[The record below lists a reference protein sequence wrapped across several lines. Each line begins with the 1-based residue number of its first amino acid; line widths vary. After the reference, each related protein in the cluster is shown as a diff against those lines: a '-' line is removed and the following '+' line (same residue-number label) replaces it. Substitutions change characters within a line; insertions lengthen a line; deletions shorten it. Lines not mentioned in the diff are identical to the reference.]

1 MIGPEPAAQ
10 RGYGLI
16 RCHSGPERHSKVYER
31 LEIDRFLATVTCTS
45 SMPIVW
51 ADCIRGVP
59 ALAAQKIKR
68 SILSGPKL
76 LRVVI
81 NPSADTAYSPNKVS
95 AINAQTRILTSHI
108 SFLPE
113 QLC

>member
-1 MIGPEPAAQ
+1 MVTADGDGPTCGPAPCATLGRSPSYRQMIGPEPAAQ

-59 ALAAQKIKR
+59 ALAAQKIKK
-68 SILSGPKL
+68 I
-76 LRVVI
+76 
-81 NPSADTAYSPNKVS
+81 D
-95 AINAQTRILTSHI
+95 
-108 SFLPE
+108 FLPVRN
-113 QLC
+113 CYAS